1 MNEIFVNLK
10 RFDVPK
16 SAGGICPVDDPVS
29 WIESIMKDSIEK
41 ELGGS
46 DEFRLVYLL
55 PESLIPPAV
64 YVKNSYHVDK
74 IKNLGIGAQGVHWE
88 DVVEGGNFGAF
99 TSSLPAAAAKNL
111 GSQWVIVG
119 HSEERKAKR
128 QVMAAFLSAVETESE
143 VTQRANAAVDQLINA
158 EVINTLKAGMNVLLC
173 IGESA
178 VERGDGNF
186 EEQKPRIKSVLKAQL
201 LANLA
206 DVGDYLDGLK
216 LVIGYEPIWAIGPG
230 KTPPGEAYISFVSAF
245 VKEVVKE
252 SLGMDVTVVYG
263 GGLKE
268 ENAEMIAGIETIG
281 GGLIALT
288 RFSGDIGFDVVG
300 LKGIIDKYLSY

>member
-1 MNEIFVNLK
+1 MNEFFVNLK

-16 SAGGICPVDDPVS
+16 SAGGICPVDDPIS
-29 WIESIMKDSIEK
+29 WIESIIKDSIEMD
-41 ELGGS
+41 LGGS

-64 YVKNSYHVDK
+64 NVKNGFPVGK
-74 IKNLGIGAQGVHWE
+74 TKNLGIGAQGVHWE

-99 TSSLPAAAAKNL
+99 TSSLPAAAARNL
-111 GSQWVIVG
+111 GSDWVIVG

-128 QVMAAFLSAVETESE
+128 QVMAAFQSAVETESE
-143 VTQRANAAVDQLINA
+143 VTRRANAAVDQLINA
-158 EVINTLKAGMNVLLC
+158 EVINTLDAGMNVLLC

-178 VERGDGNF
+178 EERGEGSF
-186 EEQKPRIKSVLKAQL
+186 EEQKPRIKEVLKSQL

-206 DVGDYLDGLK
+206 DVENHIGGLK
-216 LVIGYEPIWAIGPG
+216 IVIGYEPIWAIGPR

-245 VKEVVKE
+245 VIEVVKE
-252 SLGMDVTVVYG
+252 ALGMDVTVVYG

-268 ENAEMIAGIETIG
+268 ENAEMIAGINTIG

-300 LKGIIDKYLSY
+300 LKGIINKYLLN